1 MEHMTL
7 GIGGMSCGHCVGR
20 VTKALES
27 VDGVQVEHVKVGEA
41 TVAYDPSKTSE
52 SLIAKAVEG
61 QGYTVAAGA
70 H

>member
-1 MEHMTL
+1 MEHLAL
-7 GIGGMSCGHCVGR
+7 GIGGWSCWHCVGR

-27 VDGVQVEHVKVGEA
+27 VDGVQVEQVKVGEA

-52 SLIAKAVEG
+52 SVIAKAVEG
-61 QGYTVAAGA
+61 QGYTVAAVA

>member
-20 VTKALES
+20 VTKALQS
-27 VDGVQVEHVKVGEA
+27 VEGVQVEQVKIGEA

-52 SLIAKAVEG
+52 SLITKAVEG